1 MPRTPEDEDF
11 LLQRA
16 ALAPLAE
23 PPEELAP
30 LVEEVEDPYTTKL
43 TPDEQVR
50 FKQWVAEQSIKR
62 GRNVAQDSADYD
74 LQGQFKAN
82 PGADVGHM
90 PDTFKKPNHP
100 TFSDESQYSGAP
112 GAYKGGH
119 WEGQSFAPSVDML
132 KNGHEPLA
140 LKQYMDEAEPNVTLK
155 LPPEAPE
162 LGMMPTE
169 PDADY
174 MALPPAA
181 APKVAPLPGKD
192 PYGQGAD
199 RAALEAA
206 IKDRAGTDNSARFM
220 DAIESL
226 NHAGGGTAK
235 DLGASTRARRDDSF
249 NDVMR
254 RRALADQD
262 AAAGKRQRELEL
274 DEAMRDPGSDV
285 SVRAR
290 ALFSGTTVGK
300 ALRERMGDRFEALS
314 ASQLPGARDII
325 NSETDLLKAQAKASH
340 TGPDESATALEALA
354 QRADEAIPG
363 MGDKV
368 RAFGG
373 TAKGLGAARDWVHQQ
388 LGQKFSREEGEK
400 GRTNTTAT
408 RLEDERVRQDDKR
421 LARLASLGNAIKPEE
436 ASVLKIVKDLVN
448 TIQANTNPETGDI
461 AGVGPGHTVV
471 QGVQD
476 MVPGIVGTGIDAMKS
491 QPAQDVQHAL
501 TLAYSLERKGI
512 TGVVFTPR
520 ENAEYK
526 LALNNISN
534 GHNVK
539 ESVKRLSELSEQAVN
554 RLYAAHPDVWRQY
567 IKANP
572 NMATSMFNESRPEDP
587 TEVAPAMNPPSSGT
601 TGARGINPAGF
612 TPPPAL
618 PNKEEI
624 KEPDRYNLDLNTPP
638 KAKKVSP
645 TAAPP
650 ADRPGLKT
658 MQLPDGSFVYV
669 PPEKVEEAKAK
680 YKATPVKSVRR

>member
-30 LVEEVEDPYTTKL
+30 LPEDEE
-43 TPDEQVR
+43 
-50 FKQWVAEQSIKR
+50 
-62 GRNVAQDSADYD
+62 
-74 LQGQFKAN
+74 
-82 PGADVGHM
+82 
-90 PDTFKKPNHP
+90 
-100 TFSDESQYSGAP
+100 
-112 GAYKGGH
+112 
-119 WEGQSFAPSVDML
+119 
-132 KNGHEPLA
+132 A
-140 LKQYMDEAEPNVTLK
+140 LL
-155 LPPEAPE
+155 
-162 LGMMPTE
+162 PTE
-169 PDADY
+169 PDDY

-181 APKVAPLPGKD
+181 APKVAPLQPKD

-206 IKDRAGTDNSARFM
+206 IKDRASTDNSARFM
-220 DAIESL
+220 DAIESF

-262 AAAGKRQRELEL
+262 AAAGKRQRDQDL

-290 ALFSGTTVGK
+290 ALFSGTTVGR
-300 ALRERMGDRFEALS
+300 ALRERMGDRFESLS

-325 NSETDLLKAQAKASH
+325 SSETDLLKAQAKASNA
-340 TGPDESATALEALA
+340 GSDEISATMEALA
-354 QRADEAIPG
+354 QRADEKFPG
-363 MGDKV
+363 QGFGDKI
-368 RAFGG
+368 RKYGHD
-373 TAKGLGAARDWVHQQ
+373 AKGLAAARDVVHQDV
-388 LGQKFSREEGEK
+388 GQKFSKEEAEK

-421 LARLASLGNAIKPEE
+421 LSRLQSLGNAIKPEE

-448 TIQANTNPETGDI
+448 TVQANTNPETGDI

-534 GHNVK
+534 GHNVQA
-539 ESVKRLSELSEQAVN
+539 SVKRLVELSEQAVN
-554 RLYAAHPDVWRQY
+554 RLYAAHPDTWRQY
-567 IKANP
+567 VKANP
-572 NMATSMFNESRPEDP
+572 NMATSMFNEARPEDP

-618 PNKEEI
+618 PTKDEVVA
-624 KEPDRYNLDLNTPP
+624 PDRYNIDLNAPP
-638 KAKKVSP
+638 KAKAVPVSKE
-645 TAAPP
+645 PP
-650 ADRPGLKT
+650 AQKPGKVT
-658 MQLPDGSFVYV
+658 MQLKDGRFLYAD
-669 PPEKVEEAKAK
+669 PGKVEWVKAK
-680 YKATPVKSVRR
+680 FPGAQHIKYDIKK

>member
-30 LVEEVEDPYTTKL
+30 LVPEAGEDPYATKL

-50 FKQWVAEQSIKR
+50 FKQWVAEQSAKR
-62 GRNVAQDSADYD
+62 GRDVSKDTVDYD

-82 PGADVGHM
+82 PAADSGHM

-112 GAYKGGH
+112 GAYRGGH

-132 KNGHEPLA
+132 KNGHEPRA
-140 LKQYMDEAEPNVTLK
+140 LKQYMDEAEPNATLK
-155 LPPEAPE
+155 LPPEASE

-181 APKVAPLPGKD
+181 APKVAPLQAKD
-192 PYGQGAD
+192 PYGPGAD

-206 IKDRAGTDNSARFM
+206 IKDRASTDNSARFM

-226 NHAGGGTAK
+226 NHAGGGTAR
-235 DLGASTRARRDDSF
+235 DLGATTRARRDDSF

-262 AAAGKRQRELEL
+262 SAAVKRQKDAEYDAALG
-274 DEAMRDPGSDV
+274 DGGSDL
-285 SVRAR
+285 SANAR
-290 ALFSGTTVGK
+290 DLFLSTTVGRNV
-300 ALRERMGDRFEALS
+300 AERMGDRFNNLS
-314 ASQLPGARDII
+314 AKQLGITVKDLLA
-325 NSETDLLKAQAKASH
+325 SETDLAKARLKASNS
-340 TGPDESATALEALA
+340 GSDEVSATLEALA
-354 QRADEAIPG
+354 QRADEKFPG
-363 MGDKV
+363 QGFGDKI
-368 RAFGG
+368 RKYDHN
-373 TAKGLGAARDWVHQQ
+373 AKGLAAAKDVVHQDV
-388 LGQKFSREEGEK
+388 GQKFSREEGEK
-400 GRTNTTAT
+400 GRTNTTAV

-421 LARLASLGNAIKPEE
+421 LSRLQSLGNAIKPEE
-436 ASVLKIVKDLVN
+436 ASVLKIVKDLVS
-448 TIQANTNPETGDI
+448 TIEANTDPKTGEI
-461 AGVGPGHTVV
+461 EGVGLGHTAV
-471 QGVQD
+471 QGLQD
-476 MVPGIVGTGIDAMKS
+476 AVPGIVGTAIDAMKP

-539 ESVKRLSELSEQAVN
+539 ESVKRLVELSEQAVN
-554 RLYAAHPDVWRQY
+554 RLYAAHPDTWRQY
-567 IKANP
+567 VKANP
-572 NMATSMFNESRPEDP
+572 NMSTSMFNDARPEDP
-587 TEVAPAMNPPSSGT
+587 TEVAPAMNPPASGT
-601 TGARGINPAGF
+601 AGARGINPAGF
-612 TPPPAL
+612 TPPPPL
-618 PNKEEI
+618 PTKTDV
-624 KEPDRYNLDLNTPP
+624 KEPDRYNLDLNAAPKATPP
-638 KAKKVSP
+638 
-645 TAAPP
+645 PP
-650 ADRPGLKT
+650 EKPGLKT
-658 MQLPDGSFVYV
+658 MQLPNGSYVYV

-680 YKATPVKSVRR
+680 YKAKPVPSGRR